1 MAIRSYLCRCGQA
14 TQDHGAIFSK
24 FLPVRPHTMASI
36 ETGRVTHMS
45 DALAKALHANA
56 PSSDRAAQMM
66 LYGQF
71 VGSWEGTLVYRDAE
85 GVRRETSAEVH
96 FGWVLEGRAVQDVWI
111 APSRR
116 ARTATERLLMHGTTL
131 RVYHPGNAIWHI
143 TWIDPVR
150 QVFNSMTGRK
160 VGDDIVQ
167 EYRNDDGARVQ
178 WMFTQIRPDSFH
190 WSARESKD
198 DGETWASRGEFFLR
212 RVAAAS

>member
-1 MAIRSYLCRCGQA
+1 
-14 TQDHGAIFSK
+14 
-24 FLPVRPHTMASI
+24 
-36 ETGRVTHMS
+36 MS
-45 DALAKALHANA
+45 DALAKVLHATG
-56 PSSDRAAQMM
+56 PSPDRAAQMM

-116 ARTATERLLMHGTTL
+116 ARPATERLLMHGTTL
-131 RVYHPGNAIWHI
+131 RVYHPGSAIWHI
-143 TWIDPVR
+143 TWTDPVR

-160 VGDDIVQ
+160 AGDDIVQ
-167 EYRNDDGARVQ
+167 EYRRDDGARVQ
-178 WMFTQIRPDSFH
+178 WMFTEIGPDSFH

-198 DGETWASRGEFFLR
+198 DGETWATRGEFFLR
-212 RVAAAS
+212 RVAHAP